1 MIKTKDNTIE
11 DSLNT
16 ARERAKTNNA
26 SAFVSITEP
35 IDKVNPVHFF
45 QAGKWLDKSR
55 IFWSVPD
62 RSLYYV
68 GIGEAVS
75 YQESIN
81 AYQKLKHHWKQLI
94 EQAMIFNDDSAIT
107 VGPKMFGGFPF
118 DTNEQTSD
126 LWKQFNGSEFRVPT
140 YLLTIENGEA
150 FLTIN
155 LFISAQSDV
164 REIAQKLQR
173 DRELLLSPVSMQK
186 RTNSVLLSHEVDP
199 EAWKELVAQ
208 TRTAIEDGYAEKIVI
223 ARELQIEFETSVEL
237 GYVLNHLLEVQNNSY
252 VFLWEKNG
260 TSFIGATPERLVWVK
275 NQQLLSA
282 CLAGTAPRG
291 RTTEEDRKIGEE
303 LLYDDK
309 NREEHQYVV
318 DMIKGALNGLADDVE
333 IPQTPVLYPL
343 KNLQHL
349 YTPVEAMLRETIT
362 ILDVA
367 EKLHP
372 TPALCGQ
379 PTERAMSF
387 IRENELLERGW
398 YGAPIGWFDHH
409 FNGEFA
415 VAIRSGLVKDNKAS
429 LFAGCGVVRGSD
441 PEVEYEETKI
451 KFQPMLHAL
460 GGSK

>member
-1 MIKTKDNTIE
+1 MIKTKDITIE
-11 DSLNT
+11 DTLNT
-16 ARERAKTNNA
+16 AREQAKTDKA

-35 IDKVNPVHFF
+35 IDKINPVQFF

-68 GIGEAVS
+68 GIGDTVS
-75 YQESIN
+75 YQESSN
-81 AYQKLKHHWKQLI
+81 AYQKLKNHWRQLMVKT
-94 EQAMIFNDDSAIT
+94 MIFSEDSPRTA
-107 VGPKMFGGFPF
+107 GPKMFGGFPF
-118 DTNEQTSD
+118 DTKEQHND
-126 LWKQFNGSEFRVPT
+126 LWRQFKGSEFRVPT

-150 FLTIN
+150 YLTIN
-155 LFISAQSDV
+155 LFISAQSDIG
-164 REIAQKLQR
+164 ELAHNIQR
-173 DRELLLSPVSMQK
+173 DKEVLLSSTSIQEIDNK
-186 RTNSVLLSHEVDP
+186 VLLSHEVDP
-199 EAWKELVAQ
+199 EAWKELV
-208 TRTAIEDGYAEKIVI
+208 TKTTTAIENGYAEKIVI
-223 ARELQIEFETSVEL
+223 ARELQIEFETDVDL
-237 GYVLNHLLEVQNNSY
+237 GNVLNHLLEVQNNSY
-252 VFLWEKNG
+252 VFLWEKDG
-260 TSFIGATPERLVWVK
+260 TSFIGATPERLVCVQ

-291 RTTEEDRKIGEE
+291 KTTEEDQRIGEE
-303 LLYDDK
+303 LLRDDK

-333 IPQTPVLYPL
+333 IPKTPVLYPL

-349 YTPVEAMLRETIT
+349 YTPVQALLNEDIT

-379 PTERAMSF
+379 PTERAMSY
-387 IRENELLERGW
+387 IRDNELFERGW

-451 KFQPMLHAL
+451 KFQPMFHAL